1 MLKDK
6 YLSAIQAQLH
16 DGEQIKVAEICQV
29 KRTGKEVA
37 ARIAKDVATSLITA
51 PLTGYGLITVP
62 RPFYLAITNQ
72 RFLLFFQVSPYKK
85 VLGIPLIKEDT
96 VGDLAIDAP
105 LEAVDLQA
113 TGGSLKGI
121 DVVNNATGEVI
132 AELNFGINTR
142 AQQAILA
149 QVQ

>member
-16 DGEQIKVAEICQV
+16 DGVQIKVAEICQV

-62 RPFYLAITNQ
+62 RPFYLASQINVFCFSF
-72 RFLLFFQVSPYKK
+72 RLAHIKK
-85 VLGIPLIKEDT
+85 YLGYHLSRKIQ
-96 VGDLAIDAP
+96 
-105 LEAVDLQA
+105 LE
-113 TGGSLKGI
+113 I
-121 DVVNNATGEVI
+121 
-132 AELNFGINTR
+132 
-142 AQQAILA
+142 
-149 QVQ
+149 